1 MAKPTIMAALLTEAA
16 QNSKLTASERR
27 KITGSLGRYKELDGN
42 IKVPSLGEAINKLA
56 AALDE
61 AGFTLEMVSGDI
73 LLGDRGNR
81 RLPFMRKPPTGS
93 DAFTEGPRV
102 EGCFINFTWENISR
116 EGRSY
121 EVIAYL
127 T

>member
-1 MAKPTIMAALLTEAA
+1 MADLLTEASGTLQA
-16 QNSKLTASERR
+16 TSKLTAPERR
-27 KITGSLGRYKELDGN
+27 RITNSLGRYKELDGN
-42 IKVPSLGEAINKLA
+42 IKVPSLGTAISKLA
-56 AALDE
+56 AAIDE

-73 LLGDRGNR
+73 LLGDKGNR
-81 RLPFMRKPPTGS
+81 HLPFMRKPTGS
-93 DAFTEGPRV
+93 DAFAEGPRV
-102 EGCFINFTWENISR
+102 EGCFINFTWENLSR